1 MKHTNLSGV
10 RLAALLLALGAG
22 SGCTDDELAQ
32 QYYDPYAGDAFPNQR
47 QKLVIPPAGMGVVSD
62 SLSDTLSFIDLAT
75 GDKFATYP
83 VGRDPVTIDGP
94 HHVVADMARGAFYV
108 ALSYPAIAGSTGPHA
123 AHGSSVVPGYAQ
135 KLSMEDLSVLGQVRV
150 DPNPGDI
157 VLSGD
162 GSRLVVSHFDLQR
175 ALENPGNIDAAR
187 STLAVIDPDAML
199 LSGSPAPLK
208 VSLCIAAHGITLS
221 HPDGARAYTAC
232 YGEDALAIADLTNPG
247 AEVKRIPVGP
257 DASIGNPTYG
267 PYASVM
273 SPDGKT
279 IAVSNT
285 TSKDIRFFDVE
296 TETFDLSKTIKTQ
309 GVPYFVGWTP
319 DSKYIYVPTQQPD
332 ALLLIDV
339 SQGNAE
345 VDYRDL
351 TGECEKPHQAELHE
365 GSGLFV
371 VCEGDKLT
379 PGDLVK
385 LDPMTLT
392 THAKTQVG
400 VYPDA
405 IIRVL
410 GGDQ

>member
-1 MKHTNLSGV
+1 MHLPGV
-10 RLAALLLALGAG
+10 CFAVLLLSTGG
-22 SGCTDDELAQ
+22 GCTDDELAT
-32 QYYDPYAGDAFPNQR
+32 QYYDPYTGDAFPNQR
-47 QKLVIPPAGMGVVSD
+47 PKLVIPPAGMGVVSD
-62 SLSDTLSFIDLAT
+62 SLSDTLSFVDLAT

-94 HHVVADMARGAFYV
+94 HHVVADEARGAFYV
-108 ALSYPAIAGSTGPHA
+108 ALSYPAIAGSSGPHA

-157 VLSGD
+157 VLSED
-162 GSRLVVSHFDLQR
+162 GSRIVVSHFDLKR
-175 ALENPGNIDAAR
+175 ALENPGDLDAAR

-199 LSGSPAPLK
+199 PSGSPDPIK
-208 VSLCIAAHGITLS
+208 VPLCIAAHGITMS
-221 HPDGARAYTAC
+221 KPDGARAYTAC
-232 YGEDALAIADLTNPG
+232 YGEDVIAIADLQNPG

-257 DASIGNPTYG
+257 DATIGNPTYG
-267 PYASVM
+267 PYATVM

-285 TSKDIRFFDVE
+285 TSKDIRFFDVAS
-296 TETFDLSKTIKTQ
+296 ETFDLAKTIKTQ

-319 DSKYIYVPTQQPD
+319 DSKHIYVPTQQPD
-332 ALLLIDV
+332 AVVLIDV
-339 SQGNAE
+339 SQGNVE
-345 VDYRDL
+345 VDFRDL
-351 TGECEKPHQAELHE
+351 TGECEKPHQAEVHE
-365 GSGLFV
+365 DSGLFV

-385 LDPMTLT
+385 LDPMTLDT
-392 THAKTQVG
+392 SAKTKVG

-405 IIRVL
+405 IIRVF
-410 GGDQ
+410 GGGQ